1 MASRPKQPKYA
12 RNKNILVIGGSGSGK
27 TRFFCKPSL
36 LQAHSS
42 YVCTDPKGTLLP
54 EIGTFLERKKYRIKC
69 LNLINFRKSMK
80 YNPLS
85 YIRSEK
91 DILKLVNALIMNT
104 KGEGEKS
111 SEDFWVKAERLY
123 YSALIGYIWYEATEE
138 EKNFITLLDLINA
151 SEAREDD
158 ETYQSPVDLLF
169 SQLEEREPD
178 HFAVKQYRKF
188 KMAAGV
194 VCSKRLLNQAVG
206 KSLRTHNL
214 KPKKGAQVMRKSEKI
229 TALYERLSRDDFGKD
244 DDQQR
249 ESNSISNQKAM
260 LEEFAAR
267 QGFTNIVHF
276 TDDGISG
283 TCFDRPG
290 FLAMMKEVEA
300 GNVEYLCIKDMSR
313 MGRDY
318 LKVGQIMEIL
328 RQRGVRLIAIN
339 DGVDS
344 ARGDDDFTPFRNIMN
359 EYYARDTSRK
369 IRSTFQSKGKSGK
382 HLTGTVIYGYL
393 WNEARDQWLVD
404 PEAAEVVK
412 RIFAMTIDG
421 YGPYQIASKLK
432 EEKVL
437 IPSAYLARH
446 GEGVNKNKTFKDVY
460 GWGSSTI
467 CNILEKREYLGHT
480 INFKTRK
487 HFKDKK
493 SHYVPEDEWTIFEN
507 THEAIIDQQTFD
519 LVQKIRG
526 NVRRYPD
533 GWGEAAPLTGL
544 LYCADCGGKMYV
556 HRTNNGKRISQ
567 YTCSQ
572 YSKVPVGKL
581 CTTQHRINEDVVL
594 SLVSEM
600 LKAIAEYAKHDRA
613 EFVRVVQEAQSSQQ
627 TAEVRKQRTR
637 LATAKQRVSEL
648 EVLLCKIYEDN
659 ILGKLSD
666 SRYATLDA
674 QYEKE
679 QSELTAEISALEKA
693 VKSYETHEKDAD
705 RFIALIDKYEN
716 FDKLTIAMLNEF
728 IEKILVHERD
738 RKGSIQTTQ
747 EVEIYFNFVGR
758 FVPPAFG
765 EVELTPEE
773 LEEIRKREE
782 RKDRLH
788 QNYLKR
794 KASGAQKRYE
804 DKIKERKKAEI
815 EAKKAAIRA
824 EDIAK
829 GVFVPVSSLPQR
841 EPMKGVQSA

>member
-1 MASRPKQPKYA
+1 MTKTFSFQQIAVPKVLSEEVREA
-12 RNKNILVIGGSGSGK
+12 ISNNV
-27 TRFFCKPSL
+27 
-36 LQAHSS
+36 LQF
-42 YVCTDPKGTLLP
+42 YVRDQQQ
-54 EIGTFLERKKYRIKC
+54 EAQ
-69 LNLINFRKSMK
+69 
-80 YNPLS
+80 
-85 YIRSEK
+85 
-91 DILKLVNALIMNT
+91 D
-104 KGEGEKS
+104 EG
-111 SEDFWVKAERLY
+111 
-123 YSALIGYIWYEATEE
+123 
-138 EKNFITLLDLINA
+138 
-151 SEAREDD
+151 
-158 ETYQSPVDLLF
+158 
-169 SQLEEREPD
+169 
-178 HFAVKQYRKF
+178 
-188 KMAAGV
+188 
-194 VCSKRLLNQAVG
+194 
-206 KSLRTHNL
+206 
-214 KPKKGAQVMRKSEKI
+214 I
-229 TALYERLSRDDFGKD
+229 TALYERLSQEDKLEG
-244 DDQQR
+244 
-249 ESNSISNQKAM
+249 ESNSIANQKKI
-260 LEEFAAR
+260 LERYCREHGITAYR
-267 QGFTNIVHF
+267 HYDE
-276 TDDGISG
+276 DDGYSG
-283 TCFDRPG
+283 TNFNRPG
-290 FLAMMKEVEA
+290 FQRMLADIKA
-300 GNVEYLCIKDMSR
+300 GKIKRVIVKDMSR
-313 MGRDY
+313 FGRDY
-318 LKVGQIMEIL
+318 LQVGFYTEMMFPKKN
-328 RQRGVRLIAIN
+328 VRFIAVN
-339 DGVDS
+339 NGVDS
-344 ARGDDDFTPFRNIMN
+344 ANPADNDFTPFLNIMN

-432 EEKVL
+432 SEKVL
-437 IPSAYLARH
+437 IPSAYLAQH

-627 TAEVRKQRTR
+627 TTEVRKQRTR

-679 QSELTAEISALEKA
+679 QSELTAEISVLEKA
-693 VKSYETHEKDAD
+693 VKSYEKHEKDAD

-804 DKIKERKKAEI
+804 DKIKKRKKAEI

-841 EPMKGVQSA
+841 EPMKGVQTA